1 MVLDITQVLNEWAAQ
16 GVFSYLFPFLII
28 FAVVFAILQKTRL
41 FGDATGTNAN
51 KNVAGINA
59 IIAVSI
65 GLLSLLNDQ
74 VPTFFAVLFPKF
86 GIALSIFLVLLILLG
101 FVGNGHTKAGWV
113 GWVLGVGVILWAWS
127 EWEDMFGGSFAFTN
141 FLDQYFWGLVL
152 LVAIAGLIYFIVKG
166 DSGGST
172 PPRTV

>member
-1 MVLDITQVLNEWAAQ
+1 MALAITQVLNQWAAE

-41 FGDATGTNAN
+41 FGDATAGN
-51 KNVAGINA
+51 KNVASINA

-101 FVGNGHTKAGWV
+101 FVGDRHTKAGWV
-113 GWVLGVGVILWAWS
+113 GWVLGAGVILWTWS
-127 EWEDMFGGSFAFTN
+127 EWQDMFGGSFVFTN

-152 LVAIAGLIYFIVKG
+152 LVAIGGLIYFIVKG
-166 DSGGST
+166 DSGAPAGKS
-172 PPRTV
+172 V